1 MVIKQN
7 SATDEA
13 RLVMVRSLGEIRDAV
28 RMLRESAPDSALARL
43 AEEMI
48 ERMEQG
54 HPEGPDLHGDESSRT
69 TSRNG

>member
-7 SATDEA
+7 ATMDEA

-28 RMLRESAPDSALARL
+28 RMLRESVPDSALARL

-54 HPEGPDLHGDESSRT
+54 HPEEPDHHGEMSSRT
-69 TSRNG
+69 TSRSG